1 MTDDTDT
8 ETGAIDNDYSDA
20 ERPYADRVA
29 DALEGIRTEPVAGSL
44 AIDVV
49 TRQLL
54 FVRSKVA
61 DDLETYYEMEGFDL
75 LTYGPHPWL
84 PGVTAENAAYEC
96 YYVNDLSLDGIDDL
110 GKRRDYDFP
119 SGRLAVVP
127 IEQAWNGRNVGEL

>member
-8 ETGAIDNDYSDA
+8 ETGAIDNDYDDA
-20 ERPYADRVA
+20 ERDYADRVA

-61 DDLETYYEMEGFDL
+61 DDLETYYEQEGFDL

-119 SGRLAVVP
+119 EGRLAVVP
-127 IEQAWNGRNVGEL
+127 VEQAWNGRTVGDL

>member
-127 IEQAWNGRNVGEL
+127 IEQAWNGRTVGEL

>member
-8 ETGAIDNDYSDA
+8 ETGAIDNDYDDA
-20 ERPYADRVA
+20 ERPYSDRVA

-61 DDLETYYEMEGFDL
+61 DDLSAYYEQEGLDL

-84 PGVTAENAAYEC
+84 PGVTIENAAYEC

-119 SGRLAVVP
+119 EGRLAVVP
-127 IEQAWNGRNVGEL
+127 VEQAWNGRTVGEL

>member
-1 MTDDTDT
+1 MTDDTDADA
-8 ETGAIDNDYSDA
+8 GAIDNEYDDA
-20 ERPYADRVA
+20 ERDYADRVA

-61 DDLETYYEMEGFDL
+61 DDLETYYEQEGFDL

-110 GKRRDYDFP
+110 RKRRDYDFP

-127 IEQAWNGRNVGEL
+127 IEQAWNGRTVGDL

>member
-8 ETGAIDNDYSDA
+8 EAGAIDNDYDDA

-61 DDLETYYEMEGFDL
+61 DDLSAYYEQEGFDL

-84 PGVTAENAAYEC
+84 PGVTIENAAYEC
-96 YYVNDLSLDGIDDL
+96 YYVNDLSIDGIDDL
-110 GKRRDYDFP
+110 GKRSDYDFP
-119 SGRLAVVP
+119 AGRLAVVP
-127 IEQAWNGRNVGEL
+127 VEQAWNGRTVGEL

>member
-20 ERPYADRVA
+20 ERDYADRVA
-29 DALEGIRTEPVAGSL
+29 AALEGIRTEPVAGSL
-44 AIDVV
+44 AIDVI

-61 DDLETYYEMEGFDL
+61 DDLATYYEQEGFDL

-127 IEQAWNGRNVGEL
+127 IEQAWNGRTVGDL

>member
-96 YYVNDLSLDGIDDL
+96 YYVNDLSLDGIDGL
-110 GKRRDYDFP
+110 GKRRGYDFP
-119 SGRLAVVP
+119 AGRLAVVP
-127 IEQAWNGRNVGEL
+127 IEQAWNGRTVGDL

>member
-1 MTDDTDT
+1 MTDDTDADA
-8 ETGAIDNDYSDA
+8 GAIDNDYDDA
-20 ERPYADRVA
+20 ERDYADRVA

-61 DDLETYYEMEGFDL
+61 DDLETYYEQEGFDL

-96 YYVNDLSLDGIDDL
+96 YYLNDLSLDGIDDL

-119 SGRLAVVP
+119 EGRLAVVP
-127 IEQAWNGRNVGEL
+127 IEQAWNGRTVGDL